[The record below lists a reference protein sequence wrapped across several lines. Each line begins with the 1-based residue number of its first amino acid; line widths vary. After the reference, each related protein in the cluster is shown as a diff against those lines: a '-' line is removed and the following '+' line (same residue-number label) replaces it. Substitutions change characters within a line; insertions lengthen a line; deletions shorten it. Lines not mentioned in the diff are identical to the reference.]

1 MAIDYEIIVKGNI
14 LGMREGFLALANL
27 TLISTPEDMILFDT
41 GHYSNRSQLLA
52 GLKQRGLTP
61 ADVGKV
67 FLSHLHFDHS
77 HNIDLFPDAAVYV
90 SKREWEYARQP
101 HERDISMPWLI
112 HDQLQNTISGWSK
125 ARVHWWTELIICR
138 PPATPRVLTWS
149 RSTVIPRGG

>member
-1 MAIDYEIIVKGNI
+1 MHWRI
-14 LGMREGFLALANL
+14 L

-101 HERDISMPWLI
+101 HERDIYMPWLI
-112 HDQLQNTISGWSK
+112 HDQLQKHDLRLVEGEDTLVDGVNYLP
-125 ARVHWWTELIICR
+125 A
-138 PPATPRVLTWS
+138 PATPRVLTWS